1 MATPAAFTHSR
12 ILDRDL
18 ATISGIADPDI
29 RARWVALEDRL
40 ERFCAAF
47 RSENLRAIEDRD
59 EAEATRLYVRKLAE
73 AELLQLVVP
82 GAFGGAH
89 PEVSAT
95 AICLARQWLG
105 RESGALDTA
114 FVMQGLGSYPVALAG
129 RPELAQRLLPAV
141 ARGEQICAF
150 ALTEPGA
157 GSDVSGMQT
166 LALPER
172 SDDPNGDLRLR
183 GHKTFISN
191 AGVASSYV
199 VFAREAEPGADGKPR
214 FGAFWLPGDSP
225 GLSVEPMR
233 VTAPH
238 PIGTVHFDDVPVPA
252 AHRLGAPGEGLRIAL
267 SNLDQ
272 FRATVGAAALGIADR
287 ATAESIAHLRSRTQF
302 GRPLAKQQGLRFAMA
317 ELAADHVAA
326 QLMVYR
332 AAAARDRGDATPDQ
346 PAMGKLLAT
355 EHAQRCVDRCVQNFG
370 GRGVAVGEVP
380 ERLYREVRALRIYE
394 GTSEIQKLVIA
405 RALL

>member
-1 MATPAAFTHSR
+1 MSTAAFTSPR

-18 ATISGIADPDI
+18 GTIHGLPD
-29 RARWVALEDRL
+29 AAPGWVALEDRL
-40 ERFCAAF
+40 ERFC
-47 RSENLRAIEDRD
+47 RELHDDPVD
-59 EAEATRLYVRKLAE
+59 ESDVHGATRIYVRRLA
-73 AELLQLVVP
+73 AAGLLRLVIP
-82 GAFGGAH
+82 GEFGGAH
-89 PEVSAT
+89 EQVSAT
-95 AICLARQWLG
+95 AICLARQWLA
-105 RESGALDTA
+105 RCSGALDTA
-114 FVMQGLGSYPVALAG
+114 FVMQGLGSYPVVLAG
-129 RPELAQRLLPAV
+129 TPQLASELLPRV
-141 ARGEQICAF
+141 AEGTSICAF

-166 LALPER
+166 VAEPLA
-172 SDDPNGDLRLR
+172 DGAVRLR

-191 AGVASSYV
+191 AGVANSYV
-199 VFAREAEPGADGKPR
+199 VFAREQEPDAAGKPR
-214 FGAFWLPGDSP
+214 FGAFWLPGDAA
-225 GLSVEPMR
+225 GLSVEPIE

-238 PIGTVHFDDVPVPA
+238 PIGTVHFDGVEIPPH
-252 AHRLGAPGEGLRIAL
+252 HRLGAPGEGLRIAL
-267 SNLDQ
+267 GNLDQ
-272 FRATVGAAALGIADR
+272 FRMTVGAAALGITDR
-287 ATAESIAHLRSRTQF
+287 AIEASVAHLRERVQF

-355 EHAQRCVDRCVQNFG
+355 ELAQRAVDRCVQNFG
-370 GRGVAVGEVP
+370 GRGVVVGEVP

-405 RALL
+405 RAML

>member
-1 MATPAAFTHSR
+1 MTAAFASPR

-18 ATISGIADPDI
+18 GTIHGYAEPAT
-29 RARWVALEDRL
+29 RAAWTELEDRL
-40 ERFCAAF
+40 EAFCGAL
-47 RSENLRAIEDRD
+47 RSEPVD
-59 EAEATRLYVRKLAE
+59 ESDVDAATRTYVQRLAE
-73 AELLQLVVP
+73 AKLLRLMVP
-82 GAFGGAH
+82 AEFGGEH
-89 PEVSAT
+89 EGVSAT
-95 AICLARQWLG
+95 AICLARQWLA

-114 FVMQGLGSYPVALAG
+114 FVMQGLGSYPVLVAG
-129 RPELAQRLLPAV
+129 QAELRRQLMPKV
-141 ARGEQICAF
+141 ASGEAICAF

-166 LALPER
+166 VAHAQADG
-172 SDDPNGDLRLR
+172 SVRLR

-191 AGVASSYV
+191 AGVATSYT
-199 VFAREAEPGADGKPR
+199 VFARESEPGEDGKPR
-214 FGAFWLPGDSP
+214 FGAFWLPGDAA
-225 GLSVEPMR
+225 GLSVEAIE

-238 PIGTVHFDDVPVPA
+238 PIGTVHFEDVEVPA
-252 AHRLGAPGEGLRIAL
+252 AHRLGQPGEGLRIAL
-267 SNLDQ
+267 GNLDQ
-272 FRATVGAAALGIADR
+272 FRMTVGAAALGIADR
-287 ATAESIAHLRSRTQF
+287 AIEASVEHLRTRVQF

-317 ELAADHVAA
+317 EIAADHVAA

-355 EHAQRCVDRCVQNFG
+355 ELAQRAVDRCVQNFG
-370 GRGVAVGEVP
+370 GRGVVVGEVP

-405 RALL
+405 RGLL